1 MMSKKKI
8 FIAIAFGTS
17 VRDVLRNDTYK
28 ILKAKDNIDIVIFIQ
43 DINNKIIAEFGGEN
57 VSFEKL
63 VTFKPSLAERVLGH
77 FHRAVL
83 RGKCKT
89 IDLGNTGGDTKTLDK
104 FTPIA
109 EFLIKFFGFS
119 KVNVLIFW
127 LYKLFTKS
135 KMYGDEFNK
144 HKPDLLIVTRV
155 LNYSLD
161 YPLMRRASKEKVPV
175 ISLVSSW
182 DNLTSK
188 AFFPFSLESLVVWNN
203 VLKEEAI
210 DLFSFPKENIFV
222 SGIPRYDVFFR
233 EGNLSKKEAFFKN
246 FNLDINKKL
255 ITYCTGSA
263 TTGKTILDPLSPEPE
278 IVKFI
283 ADEILASK
291 FSEPTQLLIR
301 LHPQAKLE
309 EYKELLNRNDVILH
323 TPGNKASFQD
333 RLFSSNDDLELAE
346 SMMYSDVVVNLC
358 STITIDAAVFDTPI
372 VCVNFDFRGKRP
384 SNVSI
389 KRLYLFDHYAKLG
402 QTGGFELANSKTELI
417 NQIDYSIN
425 HPEYLSENRKKIIEQ
440 QCVFTDG
447 RSGERV
453 ANHIMKV
460 LNSVS

>member
-1 MMSKKKI
+1 MNKKKKI

-28 ILKAKDNIDIVIFIQ
+28 ILKTKDNIEIVVFIQ
-43 DINNKIIAEFGGEN
+43 DINDMIVAEFGGEN

-63 VTFKPSLAERVLGH
+63 VSFKPSLAERVLGH

-83 RGKCKT
+83 RGKCRT

-109 EFLIKFFGFS
+109 QFLIKLFGFS
-119 KVNVLIFW
+119 KVNVIIFW

-135 KMYGDEFNK
+135 KMYEDEFNK
-144 HKPDLLIVTRV
+144 HKPDLVIVTRV

-203 VLKEEAI
+203 VLKGEAI
-210 DLFSFPKENIFV
+210 DLFGFPKEKIFV

-233 EGNLSKKEAFFKN
+233 ERNFANKEAFFKK
-246 FNLDINKKL
+246 FNLDSEKKL
-255 ITYCTGSA
+255 IVYGTGSA
-263 TTGKTILDPLSPEPE
+263 TTGKSIIDPVSPESD
-278 IVKFI
+278 IVEFI
-283 ADEILASK
+283 ANEILKDS

-301 LHPQAKLE
+301 LHPQAKPQQYE
-309 EYKELLNRNDVILH
+309 NLLNRSDVTLH
-323 TPGNKASFQD
+323 IPGSKANFQD

-346 SMMYSDVVVNLC
+346 SMKYADVVVNLA
-358 STITIDAAVFDTPI
+358 STITIDAAVFNTPI
-372 VCVNFDFRGKRP
+372 VCVNYDHRGVRP
-384 SNVSI
+384 FKLSPRKI
-389 KRLYLFDHYAKLG
+389 YHFDHYAKLG

-417 NQIDYSIN
+417 NKIDYSIN

-453 ANHIMKV
+453 ANHILEV
-460 LNSVS
+460 LNSLS